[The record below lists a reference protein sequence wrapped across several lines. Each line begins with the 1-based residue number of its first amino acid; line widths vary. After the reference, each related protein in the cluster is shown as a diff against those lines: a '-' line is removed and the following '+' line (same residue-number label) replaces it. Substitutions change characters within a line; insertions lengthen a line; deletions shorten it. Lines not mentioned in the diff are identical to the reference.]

1 MCLATGVSGQSQCQ
15 DRICGTAES
24 VSRRHLCQNSLCHD
38 SISVKTASMS
48 RRQSQCHDSIC
59 VTTEPGQSQDRAKT
73 EPVCLVSIFNV
84 NGNSPSVETI
94 KEARLL
100 VTEVTGSVVSLEVS
114 SLAAVVVLLLGLDMV
129 SGAIFDGWV
138 VWV

>member
-1 MCLATGVSGQSQCQ
+1 M
-15 DRICGTAES
+15 
-24 VSRRHLCQNSLCHD
+24 
-38 SISVKTASMS
+38 
-48 RRQSQCHDSIC
+48 
-59 VTTEPGQSQDRAKT
+59 
-73 EPVCLVSIFNV
+73 VSIFNV